1 MAQNTTTLTTDSGA
15 SYVYDVFMSDTQ
27 EGIFGAD
34 ITPDSVLEMSFQAES
49 EATSEPIEKGGF
61 ASFYKTNSP
70 ETVSLVFSFS
80 ADDARQNNAL
90 DKIRERKENYD
101 LISILT
107 PTHLY
112 ENMTIVSYSYNRTN
126 TDGMTMLVLQVDFQQ
141 IKQVAVN
148 TGTGVAEFKNATSA
162 KKKNTGKKQKVD
174 TETEAKVRRSTLED
188 VKKGVKQGAANFYNT
203 YFGNN

>member
-1 MAQNTTTLTTDSGA
+1 MAQETTTINAESGA
-15 SYVYDVFMSDTQ
+15 SYVYDVYMSDTQ

-34 ITPDSVLEMSFQAES
+34 VTPDSVLEMSFQAES

-148 TGTGVAEFKNATSA
+148 TGVAEFKNATSA

-174 TETEAKVRRSTLED
+174 TEVNAPVRRSTIKSGKEYL
-188 VKKGVKQGAANFYNT
+188 KNGINHLY
-203 YFGNN
+203 GNNN

>member
-1 MAQNTTTLTTDSGA
+1 MAQETTTLNAESGA
-15 SYVYDVFMSDTQ
+15 SYVYDVYMSDTQ

-80 ADDARQNNAL
+80 ADDARQNTAL
-90 DKIRERKENYD
+90 EKIRERKENYD

-112 ENMTIVSYSYNRTN
+112 ENMTILSYSYNRTN

-148 TGTGVAEFKNATSA
+148 TGVVAVFKNATSA
-162 KKKNTGKKQKVD
+162 SKKNTGKKQKVD
-174 TETEAKVRRSTLED
+174 TETEAKVRRSTLRD
-188 VKKGVKQGAANFYNT
+188 KTGAIRAAANKIFRK
-203 YFGNN
+203 

>member
-80 ADDARQNNAL
+80 SDDAKQNNAL
-90 DKIRERKENYD
+90 DKIKERKENYD

-148 TGTGVAEFKNATSA
+148 TGVAEFKNATSA

-174 TETEAKVRRSTLED
+174 TETEAKVRRSTLRD
-188 VKKGVKQGAANFYNT
+188 VKGAVRGAANKI
-203 YFGNN
+203 FGK

>member
-1 MAQNTTTLTTDSGA
+1 MAQETTTLNAESGA
-15 SYVYDVFMSDTQ
+15 SYVYDVYMSDTQ

-34 ITPDSVLEMSFQAES
+34 IIPDSVLEMSFQAES

-80 ADDARQNNAL
+80 ADDARQNTAL

-112 ENMTIVSYSYNRTN
+112 ENMTILSYSYNRTN

-148 TGTGVAEFKNATSA
+148 TGVAQYKNVTSA
-162 KKKNTGKKQKVD
+162 SKKNTGKKQAVD
-174 TETEAKVRRSTLED
+174 TEVNAPVRRSTLKSGKEYL
-188 VKKGVKQGAANFYNT
+188 KNGINSLY
-203 YFGNN
+203 GNN

>member
-1 MAQNTTTLTTDSGA
+1 MAQETTTLNAESGA
-15 SYVYDVFMSDTQ
+15 SYVYDVYMSDTQ
-27 EGIFGAD
+27 ESIFGAD

-112 ENMTIVSYSYNRTN
+112 ENMTILSYSYNRTN

-148 TGTGVAEFKNATSA
+148 TGVAVFKNVTSA
-162 KKKNTGKKQKVD
+162 KKKNIGKKQAVD
-174 TETEAKVRRSTLED
+174 TEVNAPVRRSSLKSGKEWI
-188 VKKGVKQGAANFYNT
+188 KGGLNSLY
-203 YFGNN
+203 GNN

>member
-80 ADDARQNNAL
+80 SDDAKQNNAL
-90 DKIRERKENYD
+90 DKIKERKENYD

-126 TDGMTMLVLQVDFQQ
+126 TDSMTMLVLQVDFQQ

-148 TGTGVAEFKNATSA
+148 TGVAEFKNATSA

-174 TETEAKVRRSTLED
+174 TETEAKVRRSTLRD
-188 VKKGVKQGAANFYNT
+188 VKGAVRGAANKI
-203 YFGNN
+203 FGK

>member
-1 MAQNTTTLTTDSGA
+1 MAQETTTLNAESGA
-15 SYVYDVFMSDTQ
+15 SYVYDVYMSDTQ

-34 ITPDSVLEMSFQAES
+34 ITPDSVLEMSFQSES

-80 ADDARQNNAL
+80 ADDARQNTAL

-112 ENMTIVSYSYNRTN
+112 ENMTILSYSYNRTN

-148 TGTGVAEFKNATSA
+148 TGVAVFKNATSA

-174 TETEAKVRRSTLED
+174 TETEAKVRRSTLKSGKEYL
-188 VKKGVKQGAANFYNT
+188 KNGINSLY
-203 YFGNN
+203 GNN

>member
-1 MAQNTTTLTTDSGA
+1 MAQETTTLNAESGA
-15 SYVYDVFMSDTQ
+15 SYVYDVYMSDTQ

-80 ADDARQNNAL
+80 ADDARQNTAL

-112 ENMTIVSYSYNRTN
+112 ENMTIISYSYNRTN

-148 TGTGVAEFKNATSA
+148 TGVVAVFKNVTSA

-174 TETEAKVRRSTLED
+174 TETEAKVRRSTARDATKTGKNVINYL
-188 VKKGVKQGAANFYNT
+188 Y
-203 YFGNN
+203 GNN

>member
-1 MAQNTTTLTTDSGA
+1 MAQETTTLNAESGA
-15 SYVYDVFMSDTQ
+15 SYVYDVYMSDTQ

-80 ADDARQNNAL
+80 ADDARQNTAL

-112 ENMTIVSYSYNRTN
+112 ENMTILSYSYNRTN

-148 TGTGVAEFKNATSA
+148 TGVVAVFKNVTSA

-174 TETEAKVRRSTLED
+174 TETEAKVRRSTLRD
-188 VKKGVKQGAANFYNT
+188 KTGAIRAAANKI
-203 YFGNN
+203 FGK

>member
-1 MAQNTTTLTTDSGA
+1 MAQETTTLNAESGA
-15 SYVYDVFMSDTQ
+15 SYVYDVYMSDTQ

-34 ITPDSVLEMSFQAES
+34 ITPDSVLEMSFQSES

-80 ADDARQNNAL
+80 ADDARQNTAL
-90 DKIRERKENYD
+90 EKIRERKENYD

-112 ENMTIVSYSYNRTN
+112 ENMTILSYSYNRTN

-148 TGTGVAEFKNATSA
+148 TGVAVFKNATSA

-174 TETEAKVRRSTLED
+174 TETEAKVRRSTLKSGKEYL
-188 VKKGVKQGAANFYNT
+188 KNGINSLY
-203 YFGNN
+203 GNN

>member
-15 SYVYDVFMSDTQ
+15 SYVYDVYMSDTQ

-34 ITPDSVLEMSFQAES
+34 ITPDSVLEMSFQSES

-80 ADDARQNNAL
+80 SDDAKQNNAL
-90 DKIRERKENYD
+90 DKIKERKENYD

-112 ENMTIVSYSYNRTN
+112 ENMTILSYSYNRTN

-148 TGTGVAEFKNATSA
+148 VNTGVAQHKNITSA
-162 KKKNTGKKQKVD
+162 SKKNTGKKQAVD
-174 TETEAKVRRSTLED
+174 AETEAKVRRSSLED
-188 VKKGVKQGAANFYNT
+188 AKKTGKNVINYL
-203 YFGNN
+203 YGNN

>member
-1 MAQNTTTLTTDSGA
+1 MAQETTTLNAESGA
-15 SYVYDVFMSDTQ
+15 SYVYDVYMSDTQ

-34 ITPDSVLEMSFQAES
+34 ITPDSVLEMSFQSES

-80 ADDARQNNAL
+80 ADDARQNTAL

-112 ENMTIVSYSYNRTN
+112 ENMTIISYSYNRTN

-148 TGTGVAEFKNATSA
+148 TGVVAVFKNATSA
-162 KKKNTGKKQKVD
+162 SKKNTGKKQKVD
-174 TETEAKVRRSTLED
+174 TETEAKIRRSSLED
-188 VKKGVKQGAANFYNT
+188 ATKTGKNVINYL
-203 YFGNN
+203 YGNN

>member
-1 MAQNTTTLTTDSGA
+1 MAQETTTLNAESGA
-15 SYVYDVFMSDTQ
+15 SYVYDVYMSDTQ

-148 TGTGVAEFKNATSA
+148 TGVAEFKNVTSA

-174 TETEAKVRRSTLED
+174 TETEAKVRRSTLRD
-188 VKKGVKQGAANFYNT
+188 KTGAIRAAANKI
-203 YFGNN
+203 FGK

>member
-1 MAQNTTTLTTDSGA
+1 MAQETTTLNAESGA
-15 SYVYDVFMSDTQ
+15 SYVYDVYMSDTQ

-112 ENMTIVSYSYNRTN
+112 ENMTIISYSYNRTN

-148 TGTGVAEFKNATSA
+148 TGVAQYKNVTSA
-162 KKKNTGKKQKVD
+162 KKKNTGKKQAVD
-174 TETEAKVRRSTLED
+174 AETEAKVRRSSLED
-188 VKKGVKQGAANFYNT
+188 ATKTGKNVINYL
-203 YFGNN
+203 YGNH

>member
-1 MAQNTTTLTTDSGA
+1 MAQNTTTLNAESGA
-15 SYVYDVFMSDTQ
+15 SYVYDVYMSDTQ
-27 EGIFGAD
+27 ESIFGAD

-112 ENMTIVSYSYNRTN
+112 ENMTILSYSYNRTN

-148 TGTGVAEFKNATSA
+148 TGVAVYKNATSSN
-162 KKKNTGKKQKVD
+162 KKNTGKKQAIDSQV
-174 TETEAKVRRSTLED
+174 EAPVRRSSLKSG
-188 VKKGVKQGAANFYNT
+188 KKWIKGGLNSFY
-203 YFGNN
+203 GNN

>member
-1 MAQNTTTLTTDSGA
+1 MAQETTTLNAESGA
-15 SYVYDVFMSDTQ
+15 SYVYDVYMSDTQ

-80 ADDARQNNAL
+80 ADDARQNTAL

-112 ENMTIVSYSYNRTN
+112 ENMTIISYSYNRTN

-148 TGTGVAEFKNATSA
+148 TGVVAMFKNVTSA

-174 TETEAKVRRSTLED
+174 SEVNAPVRRSTLKSGKEYL
-188 VKKGVKQGAANFYNT
+188 KNGINSLY
-203 YFGNN
+203 GNN

>member
-1 MAQNTTTLTTDSGA
+1 MAQETTTLNAESGA
-15 SYVYDVFMSDTQ
+15 SYVYDVYMSDTQ

-112 ENMTIVSYSYNRTN
+112 ENMTIISYSYNRTN

-148 TGTGVAEFKNATSA
+148 TGVAEFKNATSA

-174 TETEAKVRRSTLED
+174 SEVNAPVRRSSLED
-188 VKKGVKQGAANFYNT
+188 ATKKGKNVINYL
-203 YFGNN
+203 YGNKN

>member
-1 MAQNTTTLTTDSGA
+1 MAQETTTLNAESGA
-15 SYVYDVFMSDTQ
+15 SYVYDVYMSDTQ

-148 TGTGVAEFKNATSA
+148 TGVVAAFKNVTSA

-174 TETEAKVRRSTLED
+174 TETEAKVRRSSLKD
-188 VKKGVKQGAANFYNT
+188 LKGAVGAAANKIFGKYG
-203 YFGNN
+203 GNN

>member
-1 MAQNTTTLTTDSGA
+1 MAQETTTLNAESGA
-15 SYVYDVFMSDTQ
+15 SYVYDVYMSDTQ

-80 ADDARQNNAL
+80 ADDAKQNNAL

-112 ENMTIVSYSYNRTN
+112 ENMTIISYSYNRTN

-148 TGTGVAEFKNATSA
+148 TDVAGFKNVTSA

>member
-1 MAQNTTTLTTDSGA
+1 MAQNTTALTTDSGA

-34 ITPDSVLEMSFQAES
+34 ITPDSVLEMSFQSES

-80 ADDARQNNAL
+80 SDDAKQNNAL
-90 DKIRERKENYD
+90 DKIKERKENYD

-112 ENMTIVSYSYNRTN
+112 ENMTILSYSYNRTN

-141 IKQVAVN
+141 IKQVAIN
-148 TGTGVAEFKNATSA
+148 TGVAVYKNATSG
-162 KKKNTGKKQKVD
+162 KKQNTGKKQAVD
-174 TETEAKVRRSTLED
+174 TEVNAPVRRSTIKSGKEYI
-188 VKKGVKQGAANFYNT
+188 KNR
-203 YFGNN
+203 

>member
-1 MAQNTTTLTTDSGA
+1 MAQETTTLNAESGA
-15 SYVYDVFMSDTQ
+15 SYVYDVYMSDTQ

-80 ADDARQNNAL
+80 ADDARQNTAL

-112 ENMTIVSYSYNRTN
+112 ENMTILSYSYNRTN

-148 TGTGVAEFKNATSA
+148 TGVAAVFKNVTSA

-174 TETEAKVRRSTLED
+174 TETEAKVRRSTLRD
-188 VKKGVKQGAANFYNT
+188 KTGAIRDAANKIYGK
-203 YFGNN
+203 YGGNN

>member
-1 MAQNTTTLTTDSGA
+1 MTQETTTLNAESGA
-15 SYVYDVFMSDTQ
+15 SYVYDVYMSDTQ

-34 ITPDSVLEMSFQAES
+34 ITPDSVLEMSFQSES

-80 ADDARQNNAL
+80 ADDARQNTAL

-112 ENMTIVSYSYNRTN
+112 ENMTILSYSYNRTN

-148 TGTGVAEFKNATSA
+148 TGVAQYKNVTSA
-162 KKKNTGKKQKVD
+162 SKKNTGKKQATDSEVN
-174 TETEAKVRRSTLED
+174 APVRRSTLKSGKEYL
-188 VKKGVKQGAANFYNT
+188 KNGINSLY
-203 YFGNN
+203 GNN

>member
-15 SYVYDVFMSDTQ
+15 SYVYDVYMSDTQ

-34 ITPDSVLEMSFQAES
+34 ITPDSVLEMSFQSES

-80 ADDARQNNAL
+80 SDDAKQNNVL
-90 DKIRERKENYD
+90 DKIKERKENYD

-112 ENMTIVSYSYNRTN
+112 ENMTILSYSYNRTN

-148 TGTGVAEFKNATSA
+148 TGVAQYKNVTSA
-162 KKKNTGKKQKVD
+162 SKKNTGKKQAVD
-174 TETEAKVRRSTLED
+174 AETEAKVRRSSLED
-188 VKKGVKQGAANFYNT
+188 VKKTGKNVINYL
-203 YFGNN
+203 YGNN

>member
-1 MAQNTTTLTTDSGA
+1 MSQETTTLNAESGA
-15 SYVYDVFMSDTQ
+15 SYVYDVYMSDTQ

-80 ADDARQNNAL
+80 ADDARQNTAL

-112 ENMTIVSYSYNRTN
+112 ENMTIISYSYNRTN

-148 TGTGVAEFKNATSA
+148 TGVVAVFKNATSA

-174 TETEAKVRRSTLED
+174 SEVNAPVRRSSLED
-188 VKKGVKQGAANFYNT
+188 AKKRGKNVINYL
-203 YFGNN
+203 YGNN

>member
-1 MAQNTTTLTTDSGA
+1 MAQETTTLNAESGA
-15 SYVYDVFMSDTQ
+15 SYVYDVYMSDTQ

-34 ITPDSVLEMSFQAES
+34 VTPDSVLEMSFQSES

-80 ADDARQNNAL
+80 ADDAKQNNAL

-148 TGTGVAEFKNATSA
+148 TGVAEFKNATSA

-174 TETEAKVRRSTLED
+174 SEVNAPVRRSTLKSGKEYL
-188 VKKGVKQGAANFYNT
+188 KNGINHLY
-203 YFGNN
+203 GNNN

>member
-1 MAQNTTTLTTDSGA
+1 MAQETTTLNAESGA
-15 SYVYDVFMSDTQ
+15 SYVYDVYMSDTQ

-80 ADDARQNNAL
+80 ADDARQNTAL
-90 DKIRERKENYD
+90 DKIMERKENYD

-112 ENMTIVSYSYNRTN
+112 ENMTILSYSYNRTN

-148 TGTGVAEFKNATSA
+148 TGVVAVFKNATSA
-162 KKKNTGKKQKVD
+162 KKKNTGKKQATDAK
-174 TETEAKVRRSTLED
+174 TEAKVRRSTLRD
-188 VKKGVKQGAANFYNT
+188 KTGAIRDAANKIFGKYG
-203 YFGNN
+203 GNN

>member
-1 MAQNTTTLTTDSGA
+1 MAQETTTLNAESGA
-15 SYVYDVFMSDTQ
+15 SYVYDVYMSDTQ

-80 ADDARQNNAL
+80 ADDARQNKAL

-148 TGTGVAEFKNATSA
+148 TGVAVFKNATSA
-162 KKKNTGKKQKVD
+162 SKKNTGKKQKVD
-174 TETEAKVRRSTLED
+174 SEVNAPVRRSTLKSGKEYL
-188 VKKGVKQGAANFYNT
+188 KNGINSLY
-203 YFGNN
+203 GNN

>member
-1 MAQNTTTLTTDSGA
+1 MAQETTTLNAESGA
-15 SYVYDVFMSDTQ
+15 SYVYDVYMSDTQ

-34 ITPDSVLEMSFQAES
+34 ITPDSVLEMSFQSES

-80 ADDARQNNAL
+80 ADDAKQNTAL

-112 ENMTIVSYSYNRTN
+112 ENMTILSYSYNRTN

-148 TGTGVAEFKNATSA
+148 TGVAVFKNATSA
-162 KKKNTGKKQKVD
+162 SKKNTGKKQKVD
-174 TETEAKVRRSTLED
+174 TETEAKVRRSTLKSGKEYL
-188 VKKGVKQGAANFYNT
+188 KNGINSLY
-203 YFGNN
+203 GNN

>member
-34 ITPDSVLEMSFQAES
+34 ITPDSVLEMSFQSES

-80 ADDARQNNAL
+80 SDDAKQNNVL
-90 DKIRERKENYD
+90 DKIKERKENYD

-112 ENMTIVSYSYNRTN
+112 ENMTILSYSYNRTN

-148 TGTGVAEFKNATSA
+148 VNTGVAQHKNVTSA
-162 KKKNTGKKQKVD
+162 SKKNTGKKQAVD
-174 TETEAKVRRSTLED
+174 GEVNAPVRRSSLKSGKEWI
-188 VKKGVKQGAANFYNT
+188 KGGLNSLY
-203 YFGNN
+203 GNN

>member
-1 MAQNTTTLTTDSGA
+1 MAQETTTLNAESGA
-15 SYVYDVFMSDTQ
+15 NYVYDVYMSDTQ

-112 ENMTIVSYSYNRTN
+112 ENMTILSYSYNRTN

-141 IKQVAVN
+141 IKQVAIN
-148 TGTGVAEFKNATSA
+148 TGVAVFKNVTSA
-162 KKKNTGKKQKVD
+162 QKKNTGKKQAVD
-174 TETEAKVRRSTLED
+174 TEVNAPVRRSSLKSGKEWI
-188 VKKGVKQGAANFYNT
+188 KGGLNSLY
-203 YFGNN
+203 GNN

>member
-1 MAQNTTTLTTDSGA
+1 MAQETTTLNAESGA
-15 SYVYDVFMSDTQ
+15 SYVYDVYMSDTQ

-34 ITPDSVLEMSFQAES
+34 VTPDSVLEMSFQSES

-112 ENMTIVSYSYNRTN
+112 ENMTIISYSYNRTN

-148 TGTGVAEFKNATSA
+148 TGVAEFKNATSA

-174 TETEAKVRRSTLED
+174 TEVNAPVRRSTIKSGKEYL
-188 VKKGVKQGAANFYNT
+188 KNGINHLY
-203 YFGNN
+203 GNNN

>member
-1 MAQNTTTLTTDSGA
+1 MAQETTTLNAESGA
-15 SYVYDVFMSDTQ
+15 SYVYDVYMSDTQ

-80 ADDARQNNAL
+80 ADDARQNTAL

-148 TGTGVAEFKNATSA
+148 TGVAEFKNATSA

-174 TETEAKVRRSTLED
+174 TETEAKVRRSTLKSGKEYL
-188 VKKGVKQGAANFYNT
+188 KNGINSLY
-203 YFGNN
+203 GNN

>member
-1 MAQNTTTLTTDSGA
+1 MAQETTTLNAESGA
-15 SYVYDVFMSDTQ
+15 SYVYDVYMSDTQ

-34 ITPDSVLEMSFQAES
+34 ITPDSVLEMSFQSES

-80 ADDARQNNAL
+80 ADDAKQNTAL

-112 ENMTIVSYSYNRTN
+112 ENMTILSYSYNRTN

-148 TGTGVAEFKNATSA
+148 TGVVAAFKNATSA

-174 TETEAKVRRSTLED
+174 TETEAKVRRSTLRD
-188 VKKGVKQGAANFYNT
+188 KTGAIRAAANKI
-203 YFGNN
+203 FGK

>member
-1 MAQNTTTLTTDSGA
+1 MAQETTTLNAESGA
-15 SYVYDVFMSDTQ
+15 SYVYDVYMSDTQ

-34 ITPDSVLEMSFQAES
+34 ITPDSVLEMSFQSES

-80 ADDARQNNAL
+80 ADDARQNTAL

-148 TGTGVAEFKNATSA
+148 TGVVAVFKNVTSA

-174 TETEAKVRRSTLED
+174 TETEAKVRRSSLED
-188 VKKGVKQGAANFYNT
+188 ATKTGKNVINYL
-203 YFGNN
+203 YGNN

>member
-1 MAQNTTTLTTDSGA
+1 MAQETTTLNAESGA
-15 SYVYDVFMSDTQ
+15 SYVYDVYMSDTQ

-34 ITPDSVLEMSFQAES
+34 ITPDSVLEMSFQSES

-80 ADDARQNNAL
+80 ADDARQNTAL

-112 ENMTIVSYSYNRTN
+112 ENMTILSYSYNRTN

-148 TGTGVAEFKNATSA
+148 TGVVAVFKNATSA
-162 KKKNTGKKQKVD
+162 SKKNTGKKQKVD
-174 TETEAKVRRSTLED
+174 TETEAKVRRSTLRD
-188 VKKGVKQGAANFYNT
+188 KTGAIRAAANKI
-203 YFGNN
+203 FGK

>member
-1 MAQNTTTLTTDSGA
+1 MAQETTTLNAESGA
-15 SYVYDVFMSDTQ
+15 SYVYDVYMSDTQ

-80 ADDARQNNAL
+80 ADDARQNKAL

-112 ENMTIVSYSYNRTN
+112 ENMTIISYSYNRTN

-148 TGTGVAEFKNATSA
+148 VNTGTGVAQHKNVTSA
-162 KKKNTGKKQKVD
+162 KKKNTGKKQAVD
-174 TETEAKVRRSTLED
+174 SEVNAPVRRSTLRD
-188 VKKGVKQGAANFYNT
+188 IKGAVRGAANKI
-203 YFGNN
+203 FGK

>member
-34 ITPDSVLEMSFQAES
+34 ITPDSVLEMSFQSES

-90 DKIRERKENYD
+90 NKIRERKENYD

-148 TGTGVAEFKNATSA
+148 TDVAGFKNVTSA

-188 VKKGVKQGAANFYNT
+188 AQKRGTKAVKNVINFLY
-203 YFGNN
+203 GNN